1 MDTSS
6 LSKGISAPFF
16 HLFIPLSPHFPG
28 LLSPLMHTNKV
39 HLHFSRLVLFTYP
52 FLLVIHWVFRIFLVG
67 PPFILVPSDV
77 LIPLGF
83 QLGEGVT

>member
-1 MDTSS
+1 
-6 LSKGISAPFF
+6 
-16 HLFIPLSPHFPG
+16 
-28 LLSPLMHTNKV
+28 MHTNKV
-39 HLHFSRLVLFTYP
+39 HLHFSRLVLLTYP